1 MKSILNVINQET
13 KAILA
18 APGKPRSASHDSVSF
33 QLSVGIPDYGWK
45 IANHYADQ
53 VDGNLGA
60 ICSKASLAFDL
71 SSFGLIVTFD
81 KPLELEL
88 YDGDSLLD
96 ENVKKII
103 NHFGPL
109 IFRNAYLATKFR
121 NQGQRNI
128 FPDLNFHV
136 DRGSNQDNQY
146 SLFCRD
152 PFDDVQKAP
161 RESSTLFIAN
171 IVAYLQ
177 SVKEGHPPKTG
188 PQTLYSI
195 FKDEDIKP
203 LIGDIVLEQPWTEPE
218 GTGEICVLDNRT
230 IQHASYYRGG
240 RGYPI
245 GVRYLF

>member
-1 MKSILNVINQET
+1 MESLLNVINQAS
-13 KAILA
+13 KKLVA
-18 APGKPRSASHDSVSF
+18 APEKPQSASTGSVSF
-33 QLSVGIPDYGWK
+33 QLSVGIADYGQK
-45 IANHYADQ
+45 ITRHYDKQ
-53 VDGNLGA
+53 VGSGLKA
-60 ICSKASLAFDL
+60 ICQKADLPFDL
-71 SSFGLIVTFD
+71 TSFGLIVSFE
-81 KPLELEL
+81 KPLELVL
-88 YDGDSLLD
+88 YDDDLSLD
-96 ENVKKII
+96 ETAKRII
-103 NHFGPL
+103 GQFGPL
-109 IFRNAYLATKFR
+109 IFRNAYLSNKFR

-177 SVKEGHPPKTG
+177 SVKEGHAPKAG

-195 FKDEDIKP
+195 FKDEDMKP

-218 GTGEICVLDNRT
+218 GTGEICLLDNRT